1 MRHWVNG
8 NFFSRGNYMI
18 RTSENVLLGIA
29 KEIGL
34 LYNNMKMLNWINIEY
49 MCAQKHGL
57 SIMLLGCHKRKQLH
71 QK

>member
-8 NFFSRGNYMI
+8 NFFSRENYKI

-34 LYNNMKMLNWINIEY
+34 LYDNDENVELDKY
-49 MCAQKHGL
+49 
-57 SIMLLGCHKRKQLH
+57 
-71 QK
+71 